1 MASSD
6 DFRQQLKAGNITEA
20 LTLALSE
27 AVELKF
33 TTWVASGDDVEAN
46 PSQPGN
52 RLRTRINTI
61 EGEIEHEIGEEFIGT
76 GRYRELRQFHLEQ
89 VAEGS
94 KIVQNNLKSLQKLF
108 EVLVALRY
116 PDAQQTPVI
125 ETESLAVEPQV
136 LPPTEDVP
144 DAGVVVEPSELVVTD
159 SRVGPEIV
167 VEEEVPDKGLSVEPP
182 EAVVADAVVSP
193 EPPTEEAIIPL
204 PLSPSEASQASPT
217 TPTQE
222 PAQGW
227 EEEIEEDED
236 DWDDSVLELLESLP
250 VEPPPTSEMSDS
262 DLREDWGWEDLVD
275 EDSQSEGEASDLQQN
290 QDWENLRRE
299 DFDSPPASSEQQLET
314 ATDDM
319 DEDWGDLINDESQ
332 SDWNASDL
340 QENQNWENLRREDFD
355 SPSAEQ
361 QSEMVTDMDEDW
373 GDLIDDEPQ
382 SDFKKPIPSL
392 DSLDLEE
399 DDEWDDWVTEEPEPL
414 LDTPVMDMEAL
425 GLDEDD
431 DWGDLVDDAET
442 LTSPPTVDKPTSN
455 LDINEDWD
463 DFTGE
468 QVQSSM
474 EFDTSPP
481 WEDLI
486 RDDAAQH
493 QTQNINF
500 SQDWELESST
510 DLEEIDRLSQMSQR
524 TESSQDREGNSMD
537 LLFEDIEPSEISSD
551 SVIPEQ
557 IEVSSLE
564 EVWFDEMSDDSV
576 TLNESS
582 QDVSEAQSDSRKEV
596 QEKVD
601 SQRKSTG
608 KKVPPP
614 PPPSHSPRPE

>member
-6 DFRQQLKAGNITEA
+6 DFKAQLKAGNITEA

-33 TTWVASGDDVEAN
+33 TTWVASGDDVEAT
-46 PSQPGN
+46 PSKPGN

-116 PDAQQTPVI
+116 PDTQAPVI
-125 ETESLAVEPQV
+125 EPESLAVESQV
-136 LPPTEDVP
+136 LPPIEDVP
-144 DAGVVVEPSELVVTD
+144 EAGLVAQAPEAAVTD
-159 SRVGPEIV
+159 SGVSPEIV
-167 VEEEVPDKGLSVEPP
+167 VEEDVPGTGFSVEPSD
-182 EAVVADAVVSP
+182 AVVADAVLSP
-193 EPPTEEAIIPL
+193 EPITEEVLPPL
-204 PLSPSEASQASPT
+204 PLSPPAASEPSLT

-222 PAQGW
+222 PVQGW

-250 VEPPPTSEMSDS
+250 VEPPPTSETSDS

-275 EDSQSEGEASDLQQN
+275 EDSQSEGEASDLQEN

-299 DFDSPPASSEQQLET
+299 DFDSPPASSEQPPET
-314 ATDDM
+314 AIDR
-319 DEDWGDLINDESQ
+319 DEDWGDFVGDESQ
-332 SDWNASDL
+332 SDWNTSDL
-340 QENQNWENLRREDFD
+340 QENQNWENLRREDFG

-361 QSEMVTDMDEDW
+361 QPEAATDMDEDW
-373 GDLIDDEPQ
+373 GDFIDDEPQ
-382 SDFKKPIPSL
+382 SELKKPIPRL

-399 DDEWDDWVTEEPEPL
+399 DDEWDDWVTEEPEAL
-414 LDTPVMDMEAL
+414 LDTPVIDMDTL
-425 GLDEDD
+425 GLDDED
-431 DWGDLVDDAET
+431 DWGDLVEDSET
-442 LTSPPTVDKPTSN
+442 LASAPTLDQPTSN
-455 LDINEDWD
+455 LDMNEDWD

-474 EFDTSPP
+474 QFDRSASV
-481 WEDLI
+481 EDLI
-486 RDDAAQH
+486 RDDTAQH
-493 QTQNINF
+493 QTENLNF
-500 SQDWELESST
+500 SEDWELESPT
-510 DLEEIDRLSQMSQR
+510 DLEEIDRLSQMSQG
-524 TESSQDREGNSMD
+524 TESSQGRENNSLD
-537 LLFEDIEPSEISSD
+537 FLFEEIEPSEISPD
-551 SVIPEQ
+551 SVIPDQ

-564 EVWFDEMSDDSV
+564 EVWFDEMSDDDS
-576 TLNESS
+576 TLEESN
-582 QDVSEAQSDSRKEV
+582 QGVSEAPSESGNPV

-601 SQRKSTG
+601 SKQKPTG

-614 PPPSHSPRPE
+614 PPPSRSPRPE